1 MTLAAIALVGWKLD
15 GPDKSADVSGKL
27 HRIDF
32 LGSVTLAVAITTF
45 LLGIDM
51 GGDKLPWNHRVI
63 GIPFASSFTS
73 GLLFLLI
80 EAYVA
85 HEPILPFGL
94 LMHRD
99 VMTTNLLSALQTC
112 AQFAVRPQVYRLC
125 LIDNHLAGS

>member
-15 GPDKSADVSGKL
+15 GPDKTAAVSGKL

-32 LGSVTLAVAITTF
+32 LGSVTLAAAITSF

-51 GGDKLPWNHRVI
+51 GGDKLPWDHPVI
-63 GIPFASSFTS
+63 WILFGSSFLS

-85 HEPILPFGL
+85 HEPILPLGL
-94 LMHRD
+94 LLHRD
-99 VMTTNLLSALQTC
+99 VMTTNSLSALQTC
-112 AQFAVRPQVYRLC
+112 AQLAV
-125 LIDNHLAGS
+125 